1 MVAIINVLITFI
13 KGINITIY
21 LFIYSYYLFLV
32 FILQNN
38 FEDGCNIL
46 LKANHNIYLFFK
58 TNLEIVAMFLYYF
71 Y

>member
-1 MVAIINVLITFI
+1 MIAIINVLITFI

-46 LKANHNIYLFFK
+46 LKANITIYLFFK
-58 TNLEIVAMFLYYF
+58 TNLKIVAMFLYYF
-71 Y
+71 